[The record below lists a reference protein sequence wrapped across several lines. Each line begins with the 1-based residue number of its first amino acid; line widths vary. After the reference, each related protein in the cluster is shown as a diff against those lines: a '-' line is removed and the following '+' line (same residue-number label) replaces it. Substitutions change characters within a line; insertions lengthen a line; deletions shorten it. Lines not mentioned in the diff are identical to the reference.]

1 MILIKQPLKKK
12 NSCKLIKN
20 RTNPAVIIAQRSKN
34 DFVRMKFPENSSL
47 QCFRTAPL
55 SMVTPTNGVTKSYGL
70 FVYRKSLETVKISG
84 VKGLMEISSHSARSH
99 WLLRGHMTSNNQTVS
114 RQKALS
120 ARMLTDDRRYS

>member
-1 MILIKQPLKKK
+1 
-12 NSCKLIKN
+12 
-20 RTNPAVIIAQRSKN
+20 
-34 DFVRMKFPENSSL
+34 
-47 QCFRTAPL
+47 
-55 SMVTPTNGVTKSYGL
+55 MVTPTNGVTKSYGL

-120 ARMLTDDRRYS
+120 ERMLTDDRRYS